1 VARRRRVPARQA
13 DEHRPHESRRDH
25 DAAAAV
31 LGVQDHLRPE
41 DKTALH
47 DYLTDGGANPT
58 LDLFDY
64 DIRNTKLHGLFALI
78 MQSPAYQLH

>member
-1 VARRRRVPARQA
+1 M
-13 DEHRPHESRRDH
+13 
-25 DAAAAV
+25 
-31 LGVQDHLRPE
+31 QDHLKAA
-41 DKTALH
+41 DKTALV

-64 DIRNTKLHGLFALI
+64 DTRNLKLHGLFALI